1 MAGREES
8 GRLPDAWSVVAKDA
22 LCFAIVTRAA
32 LFLIVW
38 LSLRA
43 VPRLGLY
50 PAQLPDSFLPN
61 HPFLDGWAR
70 WDASHYIAVA
80 RFGYGDAESPSPHGG
95 IGFFPLYPLL
105 MRVVGFI
112 TGQGDSNAGLA
123 VIGLV
128 ISNLCFLAAVWLFAR
143 IATESLPGIEQARW
157 AGRLFVLAPFA
168 FFGNAVYTESLFV
181 LEVLGA
187 IWFARGGK
195 WWQAAV
201 VAAFASA
208 TRLVGLAVIA
218 GVLYAAWRAR
228 VRLPTLVALAIVGA
242 SGFAAFLLYLWIRF
256 DDALAYFETQEE
268 WGDWSDHVWFYVEL
282 FVERPRDA
290 LQGDPRHLV
299 IIANVGL
306 ALICI
311 ALLPVVV
318 RRLDPATAAITT
330 VLVLGQFAITWV
342 SLGRYLMPAVGLYLA
357 AALIVLRPP
366 DRPWL
371 RDSVLAGSATLM
383 TGLAILY
390 AHGFWVV

>member
-1 MAGREES
+1 VEGAADR
-8 GRLPDAWSVVAKDA
+8 PAPKAWEGVARDA
-22 LCFAIVTRAA
+22 LWFAIATRVA

-38 LSLRA
+38 VSLRA

-50 PAQLPDSFLPN
+50 PAQLPDAFLPD

-80 RFGYGDAESPSPHGG
+80 RFGYGDAASPSPNGG

-105 MRVVGFI
+105 MRAVGFA

-128 ISNLCFLAAVWLFAR
+128 ISNLCFLAAIWLFAR
-143 IATESLPGIEQARW
+143 IATEALPAVAQARW
-157 AGRLFVLAPFA
+157 AGRLFAVAPFA

-181 LEVLGA
+181 LELLGA
-187 IWFARGGK
+187 IWFARREQ
-195 WWQAAV
+195 WWKAAI

-208 TRLVGLAVIA
+208 TRLVGLAVIG
-218 GVLYAAWRAR
+218 GVIYAAWRAR
-228 VRLPTLVALAIVGA
+228 VRIPNLVALAIVGS
-242 SGFAAFLLYLWIRF
+242 SGFIAFLLYLWIRF

-268 WGDWSDHVWFYVEL
+268 WGDWSDHVWFYVKL
-282 FVERPRDA
+282 FVQRPREA

-299 IIANVGL
+299 IIANVAL

-318 RRLDPATAAITT
+318 RRLDPATAAITSL
-330 VLVLGQFAITWV
+330 LVLGQFAITWV
-342 SLGRYLMPAVGLYLA
+342 SLGRYLMPAVGIYLA
-357 AALIVLRPP
+357 AAIVGFREP
-366 DRPWL
+366 DRAWL
-371 RDSVLAGSATLM
+371 RDSVVAGSVILM